1 MTFRLRTIF
10 AIAAAAML
18 GHVVASSPALAEC
31 NLETSIFDDDFEFLD
46 GSWAQP
52 TDKIYVEEGV
62 LVLKD
67 WGQVN
72 LQTTSVAADVCVDA
86 TIVEAADPDVSPVQL
101 LFWWEDW
108 DNYYRLMYW
117 AHGYLEIRRF
127 VKGKDLTLYS
137 SQDVTAALKPGI
149 GETNHIELQLRP
161 KDMKALVNGTQVT
174 RLKAKPPKDGGAI
187 GFSAWGS
194 EGKPMVATFDN
205 LVVSEP
211 AAE

>member
-1 MTFRLRTIF
+1 MTVRLRAIF
-10 AIAAAAML
+10 AIAAATLL
-18 GHVVASSPALAEC
+18 GQVVAASPAFADC

-46 GSWAQP
+46 GSWTQP
-52 TDKIYVEEGV
+52 TDKVFVEDGV

-72 LQTTSVAADVCVDA
+72 LQTWSVAADICADA
-86 TIVEAADPDVSPVQL
+86 TIVEAADPEVSPVVL
-101 LFWWEDW
+101 IFWWENW
-108 DNYYRLMYW
+108 DNYCRLLYW
-117 AHGYLEIRRF
+117 AHGYLEIRRLI
-127 VKGKDLTLYS
+127 KGKELTLYS
-137 SQDVTAALKPGI
+137 SPEITPALKQGS

-161 KDMKALVNGTQVT
+161 KGMMVFVNGTQVT

-187 GFSAWGS
+187 GFSAWGP

-211 AAE
+211 AE

>member
-1 MTFRLRTIF
+1 MTFRLRTIL
-10 AIAAAAML
+10 AIAAATML
-18 GHVVASSPALAEC
+18 GHVVVASPALAEC

-72 LQTTSVAADVCVDA
+72 LQTSSVAADVCVDA
-86 TIVEAADPDVSPVQL
+86 TIVQAPDPDVSPVQL
-101 LFWWEDW
+101 LFWWKDW

-117 AHGYLEIRRF
+117 AHGYLEIRRLL
-127 VKGKDLTLYS
+127 KGKDLTLYFS
-137 SQDVTAALKPGI
+137 PDVTAALKQGI